1 MFTEEGKRLCGWHE
15 AKQGEEEEEMRP
27 EREQGQVSLD
37 QDIVRTWIFFK

>member
-1 MFTEEGKRLCGWHE
+1 MFIEEGKSRCGGHE